1 MAFQRT
7 PLTDD
12 NVFYHSQLGLARALE
27 LYIEAAGLDGRHKDH
42 YNNLGVMLTGSGRQ
56 AAKLAAYQRAH
67 AMPPDDAGIMSNLG
81 NALREEG
88 RMDEA
93 KSLYDRAVAQTP
105 ANSEVIYNARLLYR
119 DHGQPEK
126 ALALFE
132 KTFSMRPDASPPRS
146 ELDLLAKNQGH
157 IASGVLQQLL
167 ARNTGL
173 GAELQTLHQVDERAA
188 SHLGRGC
195 AT

>member
-27 LYIEAAGLDGRHKDH
+27 LYIEAAGLDGRHKDL

-105 ANSEVIYNARLLYR
+105 ASSEIIYMPGCSTVTTGSLRKPSLYSR
-119 DHGQPEK
+119 KHSRCVRTHPHREV
-126 ALALFE
+126 
-132 KTFSMRPDASPPRS
+132 R
-146 ELDLLAKNQGH
+146 
-157 IASGVLQQLL
+157 
-167 ARNTGL
+167 
-173 GAELQTLHQVDERAA
+173 
-188 SHLGRGC
+188 
-195 AT
+195 